1 MEEKNYKYEQCND
14 CIYTDPQFMG
24 DCEKC
29 VNGSAQVTSSDFMAD
44 MEIWNEEAPTPE
56 EEKPK
61 YFPIRWLIRKIL
73 KVESENCCIWFG
85 GITTSPRGEKQRI
98 DGEYSLLF
106 RLYFPFVYIWQH
118 TDGGY
123 TGDDF
128 AGVMYFR
135 LFPFVWLSFGY
146 EC

>member
-14 CIYTDPQFMG
+14 CLALEQEWHEQ
-24 DCEKC
+24 CAKC
-29 VNGSAQVTSSDFMAD
+29 KNGSEHLTIEDLMSDY
-44 MEIWNEEAPTPE
+44 EENIAPKPE
-56 EEKPK
+56 EEKLK

-98 DGEYSLLF
+98 DDEYSLLF
-106 RLYFPFVYIWQH
+106 RLYFPFVYVWQH

>member
-1 MEEKNYKYEQCND
+1 MKNNEMKYEQCND
-14 CIYTDPQFMG
+14 CLALEQEWHEQ
-24 DCEKC
+24 CAKC
-29 VNGSAQVTSSDFMAD
+29 KDGSEHLTIEDLMSDY
-44 MEIWNEEAPTPE
+44 EENIAPKPE
-56 EEKPK
+56 EEKLK

-85 GITTSPRGEKQRI
+85 GITNHPRGQKQDN
-98 DGEYSLLF
+98 DGDYSLLF
-106 RLYFPFVYIWQH
+106 RLYFPFVYVWQH

-128 AGVMYFR
+128 AGVIYFR
-135 LFPFVWLSFGY
+135 LLPFVWLSFGY